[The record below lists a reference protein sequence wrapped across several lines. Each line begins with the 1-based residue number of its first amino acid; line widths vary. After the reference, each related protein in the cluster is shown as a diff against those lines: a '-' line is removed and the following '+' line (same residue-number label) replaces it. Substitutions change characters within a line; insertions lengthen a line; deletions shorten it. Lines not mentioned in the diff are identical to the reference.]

1 MWQILAVF
9 FHIIFDL
16 EKIVF
21 FFQLRL
27 DLVSLSMLLS
37 SHFR

>member
-21 FFQLRL
+21 FFNKTFTF
-27 DLVSLSMLLS
+27 VM
-37 SHFR
+37 